1 MLIYRLAIFFPA
13 LVMIVAGGESG
24 GFVPSN
30 TSEIVDMHDPSRVCN
45 SPIPVPVFGDVGGVV
60 NNVPMVCGRNIIN
73 PNYTG
78 SCYKFNTGDYTWT
91 YSHEMITGRLG
102 SASASFHDH
111 LWVTGGYYK
120 KSTEYVTLSGSSPGP
135 DLPSQR

>member
-1 MLIYRLAIFFPA
+1 
-13 LVMIVAGGESG
+13 MIVSG
-24 GFVPSN
+24 DIYGRSDRSN

-45 SPIPVPVFGDVGGVV
+45 SPVPVPVFGDIGGVV

-91 YSHEMITGRLG
+91 YSHDMLTKTLG
-102 SASASFHDH
+102 SASVSFHDH
-111 LWVTGGYYK
+111 LWVTGGYYT
-120 KSTEYVTLSGSSPGP
+120 KSTEFVTLSGSSPGP